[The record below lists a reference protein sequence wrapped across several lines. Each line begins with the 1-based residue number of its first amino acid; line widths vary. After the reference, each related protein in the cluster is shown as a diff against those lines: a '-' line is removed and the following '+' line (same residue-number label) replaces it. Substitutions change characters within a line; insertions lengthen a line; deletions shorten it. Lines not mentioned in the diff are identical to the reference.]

1 MQYVHVYIR
10 VLRRTPRADKHVE
23 KAKKALFVI
32 VQFLRVAIH
41 RYQHKDG
48 PTRKAV
54 NAPAAP
60 GFAIGPAGRSTA
72 ASGTNEGKALL
83 LA

>member
-10 VLRRTPRADKHVE
+10 ILRRAPRGDMHVE

-32 VQFLRVAIH
+32 VQFLCVAIQ
-41 RYQHKDG
+41 RYQYNDA
-48 PTRKAV
+48 PTRKAA
-54 NAPAAP
+54 NAPAAT

-72 ASGTNEGKALL
+72 AIGTKEGRTLL